1 MRSCDQKVLPA
12 KEKKSV
18 WNVGYLKLLRRWIPL
33 DRQETA
39 ALVKQVQNGD
49 RTAFEKLY
57 EQYRDRLFFFVLKNV
72 GSREAAEDIVSESFV
87 KALENISELRSRE
100 AFGGW
105 LYRIAYAQCMDW
117 LKSEGQ
123 NAHFDSDTER
133 DSVIENSALNEP
145 VMVPDN
151 YVESEQVR
159 EQLKAVIDSLKP
171 DMRSA
176 VILYYYE
183 EQTVAQVAKALG
195 MNENAAKQKL
205 FQARKKLKHKIE
217 KLFKNGAAFCA
228 VPLGAVLEST
238 VEPAAIKGAS
248 GAVVSTGFIFKAAA
262 IGAAAAVAV
271 GVPIGLL
278 RMENKMGDVRPESSV
293 VEDES
298 KNEPDISDILPNE
311 EEMKRDLEYLDSII
325 YEFMYDEKLITPSD
339 NIWYSDPIVVYY
351 TNNGIDVYTDD
362 SYAYIIIDKDN
373 NEAIGIK
380 CVSHDELDRNIAL
393 GLDECYTD
401 SLRSGKPM
409 ALVHWY
415 RAEGYE
421 SLLCVSDGKV
431 VGSFGAEIPD
441 TLDASTFDVDYTEIS
456 AVHQAAPA
464 KQ

>member
-1 MRSCDQKVLPA
+1 M
-12 KEKKSV
+12 
-18 WNVGYLKLLRRWIPL
+18 

-49 RTAFEKLY
+49 RAAFEKLY

-72 GSREAAEDIVSESFV
+72 GNREAAEDIVSESFV
-87 KALENISELRSRE
+87 KALENISELRSSE
-100 AFGGW
+100 AFGSW

-117 LKSEGQ
+117 LKAEGQ

-159 EQLKAVIDSLKP
+159 EQLKAMIDSLKP

-195 MNENAAKQKL
+195 TNENAAKQKL

-248 GAVVSTGFIFKAAA
+248 GAVVSSGFVIKAVAA
-262 IGAAAAVAV
+262 GAAAAVAV

-278 RMENKMGDVRPESSV
+278 RMENKMGDVRPDNSV

-298 KNEPDISDILPNE
+298 KNETDISDILPNK
-311 EEMKRDLEYLDSII
+311 EEMKRDLDYLNSVI
-325 YEFMYDEKLITPSD
+325 YEEIGDGFMYDEKLITPSD
-339 NIWYSDPIVVYY
+339 NIWYSDPIVVYC
-351 TNNGIDVYTDD
+351 TNNGIDVYTDK

-373 NEAIGIK
+373 NEVIGMEN
-380 CVSHDELDRNIAL
+380 VWRGDLDRNINL
-393 GLDECYTD
+393 GIDECYTD
-401 SLRSGKPM
+401 SLRSGKPI
-409 ALVHWY
+409 AIVVWD
-415 RAEGYE
+415 RAEGYS
-421 SLLCVSDGKV
+421 SLLCVTDGKAF
-431 VGSFGAEIPD
+431 GSFGAEILD
-441 TLDASTFDVDYTEIS
+441 TLDVSTFDVDYTEIS

>member
-18 WNVGYLKLLRRWIPL
+18 WNIGYLKLLRRWIPL

-49 RTAFEKLY
+49 RAAFEKLY

-87 KALENISELRSRE
+87 KALENISELRSSE
-100 AFGGW
+100 AFGSW

-117 LKSEGQ
+117 LKAEGQ

-195 MNENAAKQKL
+195 MNEM
-205 FQARKKLKHKIE
+205 LKVGEVKAGSITIKIVD
-217 KLFKNGAAFCA
+217 CA
-228 VPLGAVLEST
+228 
-238 VEPAAIKGAS
+238 
-248 GAVVSTGFIFKAAA
+248 
-262 IGAAAAVAV
+262 
-271 GVPIGLL
+271 
-278 RMENKMGDVRPESSV
+278 NH
-293 VEDES
+293 
-298 KNEPDISDILPNE
+298 
-311 EEMKRDLEYLDSII
+311 
-325 YEFMYDEKLITPSD
+325 
-339 NIWYSDPIVVYY
+339 
-351 TNNGIDVYTDD
+351 
-362 SYAYIIIDKDN
+362 
-373 NEAIGIK
+373 EALA
-380 CVSHDELDRNIAL
+380 DRRNIIVGDL
-393 GLDECYTD
+393 SED
-401 SLRSGKPM
+401 SSN
-409 ALVHWY
+409 
-415 RAEGYE
+415 E
-421 SLLCVSDGKV
+421 
-431 VGSFGAEIPD
+431 
-441 TLDASTFDVDYTEIS
+441 
-456 AVHQAAPA
+456 
-464 KQ
+464 